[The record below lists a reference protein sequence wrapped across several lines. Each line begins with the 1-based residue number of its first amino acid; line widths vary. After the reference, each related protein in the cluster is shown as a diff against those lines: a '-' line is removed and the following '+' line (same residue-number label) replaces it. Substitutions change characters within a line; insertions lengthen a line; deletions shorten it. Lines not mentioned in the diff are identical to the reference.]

1 MFLFLIL
8 CLVVN
13 LKAQSDIIISE
24 GNNYLLRVKNLG
36 NKILHFHILYYSGAQ
51 GTQQY
56 ERYVDE
62 EYKKKNL
69 PFISTVNSLFD

>member
-1 MFLFLIL
+1 MFLLLIL
-8 CLVVN
+8 CFFVN

-24 GNNYLLRVKNLG
+24 SNNYLLRVRNLG
-36 NKILHFHILYYSGAQ
+36 NNIIHFHLIYSGAQ
-51 GTQQY
+51 GAQEY

-69 PFISTVNSLFD
+69 PFISDVNSLFD